1 MGTRSKPENRSV
13 LQMAFYCKVAGDFIA
28 SYTMRHIDLRNILV
42 DCQHNFCRNVPA
54 KRSCRSQHMSLLQSW
69 THILRLMLPC
79 LTSRRALTR
88 CCTTISF
95 GNSSTTI
102 LTTTWWDGSRLS
114 SQDAQRVVVDL
125 YTSSEAAV
133 LSGVPQGT
141 MLVPA
146 LLFPM
151 TSFRN
156 HLHQFVY
163 SLTTDN
169 ISPKISQ
176 RYFCFDTPIF
186 I

>member
-1 MGTRSKPENRSV
+1 
-13 LQMAFYCKVAGDFIA
+13 
-28 SYTMRHIDLRNILV
+28 MRHIDLRNILV

-54 KRSCRSQHMSLLQSW
+54 KRSCRSKRMTLLQSW
-69 THILRLMLPC
+69 AHSQADVAMLD
-79 LTSRRALTR
+79 
-88 CCTTISF
+88 F
-95 GNSSTTI
+95 EKGF
-102 LTTTWWDGSRLS
+102 DKVLS

-146 LLFPM
+146 VLFPM

-163 SLTTDN
+163 LLTTAWYTMRFVPN
-169 ISPKISQ
+169 LTAALFRMTWITSYSEVKPGVWNK
-176 RYFCFDTPIF
+176 
-186 I
+186 